1 MTSHHNSEPSTIVGK
16 PTILDTDI
24 GMDVDDVWAL
34 AFLLRCPELD
44 LRMVLSST
52 GDTHYG
58 ASLVGKLLEVEQ
70 RTDVHLGVGLS
81 LDEQPRTHTQWL
93 GDYSVAD
100 YPGQVSEDG
109 VGALIETIMSS
120 PEPVTLISIGPL
132 ANIAAA
138 LAREPRI
145 VNNSC
150 FVGMHGSIRRGYMGR
165 PKPAKEYNVKKHTV
179 AAQRVFSTP
188 WQFTLTPLDTCGDV
202 QLQGERFARIQRS
215 DDPLARAVMANH
227 NGWFAAIDWP
237 IVEAVDPLR
246 ESSILF
252 DTVAVYLGYSQAHL
266 AMENLPIVV
275 TDDAKTCEDSAG
287 QMMQCAMDWR
297 DRAGFL
303 DMLTERLTQNET
315 RQG

>member
-1 MTSHHNSEPSTIVGK
+1 MGI

-58 ASLVGKLLEVEQ
+58 ASLLGKLLEVEQ

-81 LDEQPRTHTQWL
+81 LDEQPRTHTEWLGGYSL
-93 GDYSVAD
+93 GDY
-100 YPGQVSEDG
+100 PGLVSEDG

-145 VNNSC
+145 AHNSR

-179 AAQRVFSTP
+179 AAQRVLSTP
-188 WQFTLTPLDTCGDV
+188 WDITLTPLDSCGDV
-202 QLQGERFARIQRS
+202 QLQGERFARIARS
-215 DDPLARAVMANH
+215 NDPLAQTIMANH
-227 NGWFAAIDWP
+227 KGWFAAIDWP
-237 IVEAVDPLR
+237 IVKAVDPVR

-252 DTVAVYLGYSQAHL
+252 DTVAVYLGFSQVHL
-266 AMENLPIVV
+266 LMESLPIVV
-275 TDDAKTCEDSAG
+275 TDDAKTCEDTAG
-287 QMMQCAMDWR
+287 QTMQCAMDWSDR
-297 DRAGFL
+297 DGFL

-315 RQG
+315 